1 MRDEVTEMMRH
12 ATETA
17 GIRSM
22 QRRPLLVV
30 LLLVAALIAGLG
42 GFPAKAQT
50 LDTAARQAIIVDYE
64 TGAVIFEK
72 SADEQVGPASMTK
85 LMTAYLVFE
94 RLKEGSLS
102 LDDTFFVSE
111 KAWRMGGSKM
121 FVEVGERVRLEDLLL
136 GIIVQS
142 GNDATIVVAEGIA
155 GSEAAFADLMTEK
168 ALELGM
174 NATRFANASGWPD
187 PNLYSTVRDI
197 ATLSTAIIR
206 EFPDYYHYYSVLEY
220 TFAGIRQPN
229 RNPLLYRGI
238 GADGLKTGHTE
249 ASGYGLAFSAERD
262 GRRLVGVVHGL
273 PSMSAR
279 AEESEKVLD
288 WAFREWDSISLYS
301 AGQVIDQA
309 PVWLGS
315 VPSVPVV
322 AAQDV
327 KVSLLR
333 RDRAGLN
340 VSVRYAGPVPAPIA
354 VGDTLGEIVIRV
366 PNRSEITVPLVAA
379 APAAE
384 LGPLGRAR
392 AALDYLLFGPGS

>member
-1 MRDEVTEMMRH
+1 MMRQVTGAGDFSARAGRFLAAVLVLA
-12 ATETA
+12 ATLFA
-17 GIRSM
+17 I
-22 QRRPLLVV
+22 
-30 LLLVAALIAGLG
+30 
-42 GFPAKAQT
+42 PAMAQT
-50 LDTAARQAIIVDYE
+50 LDTVARQAIVLDYE

-72 SADEQVGPASMTK
+72 NADQQVGPASMTK

-94 RLKEGSLS
+94 RLQQGALS
-102 LDDTFFVSE
+102 LDDTFVVSE

-121 FVEVGERVRLEDLLL
+121 FVEVGDRVRLEDLLL

-155 GSEAAFADLMTEK
+155 GSEAAFAELMTEK
-168 ALELGM
+168 AHELGM
-174 NATRFANASGWPD
+174 TDTRFANASGWPD

-197 ATLSTAIIR
+197 ATLSSAIIR
-206 EFPDYYHYYSVLEY
+206 QFPEYYHYYSVLEFTY
-220 TFAGIRQPN
+220 AGIRQPN
-229 RNPLLYRGI
+229 RNPLLYRNI

-273 PSMSAR
+273 PSMATR
-279 AEESEKVLD
+279 GEESEKILD
-288 WAFREWDSISLYS
+288 WAFREWDSIALYS
-301 AGQVIDQA
+301 AGQVVDQA

-322 AAQDV
+322 SARDV

-333 RDRAGLN
+333 RDRADLS
-340 VSVRYAGPVPAPIA
+340 VSVRYPGPVPAPIA
-354 VGDTLGEIVIRV
+354 VGDPLGEIVIQV
-366 PNRSEITVPLVAA
+366 PNRPEITVPLVAA

-384 LGPLGRAR
+384 LGPLGRAL
-392 AALDYLLFGPGS
+392 AAFDYLLFGPGS